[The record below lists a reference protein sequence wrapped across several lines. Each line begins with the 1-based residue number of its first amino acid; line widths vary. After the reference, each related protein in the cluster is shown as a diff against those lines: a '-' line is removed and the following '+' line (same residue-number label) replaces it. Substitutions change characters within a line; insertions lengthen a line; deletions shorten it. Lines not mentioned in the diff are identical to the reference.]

1 MKFKT
6 YNAVVFIRK
15 DDSCS
20 LTLLN
25 CFTIFKLTGF
35 VADIALLDE
44 QRLKGNIFKKEKEKN
59 PQRVGKYFPEFL
71 FDSLERLFLIGIVG
85 VS

>member
-6 YNAVVFIRK
+6 CNAVVFIRK
-15 DDSCS
+15 DDSCN

-44 QRLKGNIFKKEKEKN
+44 QRLKGNIFNKEKEITLNALKN
-59 PQRVGKYFPEFL
+59 VFQSF
-71 FDSLERLFLIGIVG
+71 SLI
-85 VS
+85 S